1 MTPASPSAPGA
12 TRAQLL
18 SLAGLAAVFVAL
30 AWRMHAFVDANCVN
44 MLFWDQWDFYIPF
57 FEGRSHWDAFCFQQ
71 GSHRMGIAF
80 LLTRALASLSD
91 WNVRWDAFAIS
102 FTMMAAALL
111 ALRLATRCGLKL
123 GLGLVAIPLFFFN
136 LRQYEV
142 FVGAS
147 NLSHSSFPVLMLMLC
162 CLAWFWKNTPA
173 RLVTLSVLN
182 FLLVFTG
189 YGIFAGLLIPAIL
202 LLELVQH
209 LRTRRRTEFLWTT
222 AALFAC
228 AAAWVVFAQEYIF
241 VAHLEGLNLGYNKPI
256 EYLYF
261 VGLMLANFL
270 GVPGTGGATLAVGY
284 VFLALLLATWLWHGL
299 RLLRL
304 GCDQERVSVVLFFL
318 SSFGLV
324 YVANT
329 AIGRVAFG
337 WEASAV
343 ASRYVPLMVPG
354 ALALLLQA
362 GLLANRRLSL
372 GLVGLLTVA
381 TAVGTLA
388 LRKDDLSL
396 ITWYRQGRLEWRQA
410 YLATH
415 SVQEANRRSNFQ
427 VFPRDIDERIKYL
440 EKHRLN
446 LFAPA
451 GN

>member
-1 MTPASPSAPGA
+1 MSPSSPTAPGLA
-12 TRAQLL
+12 PARLL
-18 SLAGLAAVFVAL
+18 SLAGLFAVFIAL

-44 MLFWDQWDFYIPF
+44 MMFWDQWDLYIPF
-57 FEGRSHWDAFCFQQ
+57 FEGRSNWDAFTYQA

-80 LLTRALASLSD
+80 LITRAMSSLND

-123 GLGLVAIPLFFFN
+123 GIGLVAIPLFFFN
-136 LRQYEV
+136 IRQYEV

-147 NLSHSSFPVLMLMLC
+147 NLSHSSFPVLMLILC

-173 RLVTLSVLN
+173 RLITLSVLN
-182 FLLVFTG
+182 FMLVFTG
-189 YGIFAGLLIPAIL
+189 YGIFAGLIIPAIL
-202 LLELVQH
+202 FLELVQH
-209 LRTRRRTEFLWTT
+209 LLAHRRAEFLWST

-228 AAAWVVFAQEYIF
+228 ASAWVVFAQEYIF
-241 VAHLEGLNLGYNKPI
+241 VAHLEGLNLAYAKPI

-270 GVPGTGGATLAVGY
+270 GVPGTGSATLAVGY
-284 VFLALLLATWLWHGL
+284 VFFALLIATWLWHGL

-304 GCDQERVSVVLFFL
+304 GCDSERISVVIFFL

-324 YVANT
+324 YVCNT
-329 AIGRVAFG
+329 ALGRVSFG
-337 WEASAV
+337 WEACAV

-362 GLLANRRLSL
+362 GLLVNRRLSL
-372 GLVGLLTVA
+372 PLITLFTVA
-381 TAVGTLA
+381 TAVGTYT
-388 LRKDDLSL
+388 LRKDDLVSV
-396 ITWYRQGRLEWRQA
+396 TWYRQGRLEWRQA

-415 SVQEANRRSNFQ
+415 DIKEANRLSNFQ

-440 EKHRLN
+440 EDKKLN

-451 GN
+451 RR